1 MWFRV
6 FPFPSLE
13 FFMTTTAQHQVVIIG
28 SGPAGWTAA
37 LYTARANLSPI
48 VFEGAAPNVP
58 GGQLMWTSEVENF
71 PGFPHGIKG
80 PEMMAKFKEQAERFG
95 TAVRQENIATVDLSK
110 RPFVI
115 VTEGGETITT
125 ASLII
130 ATGATAKLLGLP
142 REMELMNAGSGVSA
156 CATCDGAFYKGE
168 ELIVVGG
175 GDTAMEEAS
184 FLTRFASKVILVHR
198 REEFRASK
206 IMVDRAREN
215 PKIEIQT
222 NQIPIEIITERK
234 KVGMFE
240 KDWLVGVK
248 VKHAVTGEEKI
259 IKAGGLFV
267 AIGHQPNVSLFKGQ
281 LETADNGYLVTQ
293 GHSSKTQV
301 PGVFACGD
309 VQDSIYRQAITAAG
323 SGCMAAIDAER
334 FLAGH

>member
-1 MWFRV
+1 
-6 FPFPSLE
+6 
-13 FFMTTTAQHQVVIIG
+13 MTTHGTHQVVIIG

-37 LYTARANLSPI
+37 LYTGRANLKP
-48 VFEGAAPNVP
+48 VVYEGAAPNVP

-95 TAVRQENIATVDLSK
+95 TVAKQQNIASVDLSK
-110 RPFVI
+110 RPFTLTTEDGDV
-115 VTEGGETITT
+115 VTTD
-125 ASLII
+125 SLII

-142 REMELMNAGSGVSA
+142 KEKELMNSGAGVSA

-175 GDTAMEEAS
+175 GDSAMEEALY
-184 FLTRFASKVILVHR
+184 LTRFASKVTLVHR

-206 IMVDRAREN
+206 IMVDRARAHD
-215 PKIEIQT
+215 KIAWEL
-222 NQIPIEIITERK
+222 NQIPTEIVTEKK
-234 KVGMFE
+234 KVGIFE

-248 VKHAVTGEEKI
+248 VRHAKTGEEKVL
-259 IKAGGLFV
+259 KAGGLFV
-267 AIGHQPNVSLFKGQ
+267 AIGHQPNTKLFEGALDVDDK
-281 LETADNGYLVTQ
+281 GYLVPQ
-293 GHSSKTQV
+293 ARSSKTKI
-301 PGVFACGD
+301 PGVFICGD
-309 VQDSIYRQAITAAG
+309 VQDSVYRQAITAAG